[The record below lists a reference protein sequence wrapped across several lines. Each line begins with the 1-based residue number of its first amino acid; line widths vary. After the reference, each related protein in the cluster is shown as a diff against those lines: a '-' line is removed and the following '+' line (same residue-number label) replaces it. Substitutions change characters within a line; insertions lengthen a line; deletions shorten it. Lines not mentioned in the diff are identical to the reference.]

1 MKSLSQQDYYETLE
15 IAPTASAQDIE
26 RAYHLARSTYSE
38 GSLAGHSVFGE
49 GDLEV
54 IRDRI
59 ELAFKTLSDPKA
71 RKSYDAELGE
81 RRQRVVSTENSDPAK
96 VATSVAPPSA
106 APAEPMEQIPFD
118 VDELADDEGEFDGAR
133 LRRLRMSH
141 GIELEEIQ
149 RVTKVNPAYLQFL
162 EEERFD
168 DLPAAVYVRGFV
180 MGYAGCLGLS
190 PKRVAESYMQ
200 RYEQV
205 KGKPKRSLF
214 SRG

>member
-15 IAPTASAQDIE
+15 IAPNASTQDIE
-26 RAYHLARSTYSE
+26 RAYQLARSTYSE
-38 GSLAGHSVFGE
+38 GSLAGHSVFDD

-81 RRQRVVSTENSDPAK
+81 RKHEVVSTENSDPAAL
-96 VATSVAPPSA
+96 ATSVTPPSGQA
-106 APAEPMEQIPFD
+106 ASPMEPIPFD
-118 VDELADDEGEFDGAR
+118 VDELADDEGDFDGAR

-149 RVTKVNPAYLQFL
+149 RVTKVNPAYLEFL

-190 PKRVAESYMQ
+190 PKRVADSYMQ
-200 RYEQV
+200 RYEQI
-205 KGKPKRSLF
+205 KGPQKRSLF